1 MVILR
6 PSPYICAEW
15 EFGGLPYWLLKE
27 DGMRLRCF
35 YPPFLQHVKEYY
47 EKLFEVIA
55 PLQITRGG
63 SVILMQ
69 VENEYGY
76 FGDDKSYLD
85 YMKQLMIDCGCEVP
99 MVTSDGPWEMLL
111 TAEKWKVFYRPEILV
126 PKEKSSLPS

>member
-1 MVILR
+1 M
-6 PSPYICAEW
+6 
-15 EFGGLPYWLLKE
+15 
-27 DGMRLRCF
+27 
-35 YPPFLQHVKEYY
+35 KEYY